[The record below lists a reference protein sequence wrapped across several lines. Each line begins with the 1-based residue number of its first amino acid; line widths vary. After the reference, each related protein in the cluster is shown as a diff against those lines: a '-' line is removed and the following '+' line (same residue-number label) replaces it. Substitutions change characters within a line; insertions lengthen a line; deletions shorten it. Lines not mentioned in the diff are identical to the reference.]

1 MWTKSISHISSDDS
15 ARYDL
20 SLTQTVWGPQVVS
33 NHIDPVRIN
42 HFNLFCTWFCVF
54 HRCSRGLFRAAVVQ
68 IESRRVLI
76 LLGQSLKGPLLFR
89 FWFDKVFE
97 MAFERF
103 MTLRKKLSKLGIP
116 MEIYRCDGNTHIGRK
131 WPIFIFC
138 RTLSKFCKKWLITR
152 WAFLGQLKIN
162 SFSDD

>member
-54 HRCSRGLFRAAVVQ
+54 HRCWRGLFQAIVVQ
-68 IESRRVLI
+68 TELRRVLI
-76 LLGQSLKGPLLFR
+76 LLVQSLKELLLFR

-103 MTLRKKLSKLGIP
+103 MTLRKNLSDRKFPLWWKYP
-116 MEIYRCDGNTHIGRK
+116 YWSKMTDIYILC
-131 WPIFIFC
+131 C
-138 RTLSKFCKKWLITR
+138 TLSKFCKKWLITR